1 MSERFTQRPVILD
14 DDHSTGKLK
23 VSQLMTLLAKHP
35 YRIEVAQAF
44 GTDEIKDEFII
55 VDHVDTIYKRIGY
68 INANFE
74 RFAISAQNK
83 HISISESKRPVPDL
97 SNTLPLIFNFSEYTT
112 SGDQAN
118 DLDCYAIYDAKNT
131 YFDTLDIAKYANRL
145 YKIGLGDLAKY
156 NLDFFKNLA
165 STDKHF
171 NKQRSYRL
179 VANKGDL
186 FLRGITST
194 DRYFEYG
201 VDFTFVV
208 SMLTLHR
215 DMKRNEGNE
224 YAITSAG
231 LSESKLE
238 LFVAYKQLKDAGEFG
253 KVSSALAISTNDLG
267 QGSLNFTKIIR
278 IGGRFHNGIYLF
290 PNAEKAKKNQLLISH
305 STGQKKVLSA
315 MDDVEKMLND
325 TDDFIA
331 ELAAVKRI
339 KFPDELRA
347 HIERKL
353 ISPNSPF
360 KKLNNLRDIF
370 KPKIANEIS
379 GFTKLLEM
387 CNKAEELDIDYDLK
401 EKLRYI
407 ISDIILSKK

>member
-23 VSQLMTLLAKHP
+23 VSELMTLLVKHP
-35 YRIEVAQAF
+35 YRDEVAQAF
-44 GTDEIKDEFII
+44 GTDEIKDEFIVI
-55 VDHVDTIYKRIGY
+55 DHVDTLYKRISY

-74 RFAISAQNK
+74 RLAISAQNR
-83 HISISESKRPVPDL
+83 HISISESKKPVADL
-97 SNTLPLIFNFSEYTT
+97 SNPLPLVFNFSEYIMA
-112 SGDQAN
+112 GEKAN

-131 YFDTLDIAKYANRL
+131 YFDTLDMAKYANKL
-145 YKIGLGDLAKY
+145 YKIGLGGLAKY
-156 NLDFFKNLA
+156 NLDYFKDLA
-165 STDKHF
+165 STDKTF
-171 NKQRSYRL
+171 NRKRSYRL
-179 VANKGDL
+179 VANNGEL

-215 DMKRNEGNE
+215 DMKRNEGNQ

-231 LSESKLE
+231 ISESKLE
-238 LFVAYKQLKDAGEFG
+238 LFVAYKQLKDGGEFG
-253 KVSSALAISTNDLG
+253 KVSSAIAISTNDLG

-305 STGQKKVLSA
+305 STGQKKVLGY
-315 MDDVEKMLND
+315 MGDVEVMLND

-360 KKLNNLRDIF
+360 KNLNHLRDIF